1 MIHYV
6 PICFILALLGTLLV
20 NPALYYSIFKKRKE
34 YKEALTQAEKNKQE
48 EKKYIHNVRRSDYSI
63 FGAKGLTTSLI
74 SGQFFTFFITFAFSI
89 FVLYFYGTIAVKWS
103 TILAYLWIPAIVQF
117 LSLLFVWDDNK
128 SCFKSSIENSIAILS
143 FILTVIF
150 LVIPIAIGI
159 HKGAYN
165 YLYPYDDIT
174 FMEENYEG
182 TPVVDVT
189 SLLEKANLADGS
201 SLKEPIYRNGNW
213 IYPVSNNSAH
223 VTSSGYLV
231 LDYTGDNITFVKKD
245 IVYSPWTASTNNTG
259 LVARRNLPSA
269 VLFGSSTFQ
278 IEPET
283 GDVYFCSFY
292 GNYECFRAG
301 RKVEGAMLIN
311 ATTGEC
317 TCYSL
322 DELPDWV
329 SGISF

>member
-1 MIHYV
+1 MIHYL

-20 NPALYYSIFKKRKE
+20 NPALYCSIFKKRKE
-34 YKEALTQAEKNKQE
+34 YKEALTQAKKNKQE
-48 EKKYIHNVRRSDYSI
+48 EKKYIHNVRKSDYSI
-63 FGAKGLTTSLI
+63 FCAKGLTTSLI
-74 SGQFFTFFITFAFSI
+74 LGQFFAFFVTFAFSI

-117 LSLLFVWDDNK
+117 LSFFFVWDDNK

-189 SLLEKANLADGS
+189 ELLEKANLADGS

-213 IYPVSNNSAH
+213 IYPVANDNSH
-223 VTSSGYLV
+223 VTSSGYFV
-231 LDYTGDNITFVKKD
+231 VNSTGENITFVKKD
-245 IVYSPWTASTNNTG
+245 IVYSPWITSRNSINLT
-259 LVARRNLPSA
+259 VRRKLPSA
-269 VLFGSSTFQ
+269 VLFGDSTFQ

-283 GDVYFCSFY
+283 GDIYFCTFY
-292 GNYECFRAG
+292 GDYAFFRAG
-301 RKVEGAMLIN
+301 RIVNGAIMIN
-311 ATTGEC
+311 ATTGEY

-322 DELPDWV
+322 DELPDWI